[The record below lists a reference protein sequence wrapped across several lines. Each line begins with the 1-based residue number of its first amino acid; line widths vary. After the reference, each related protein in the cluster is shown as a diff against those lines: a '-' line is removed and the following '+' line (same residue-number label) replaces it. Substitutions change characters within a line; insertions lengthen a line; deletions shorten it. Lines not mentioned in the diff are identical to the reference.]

1 MMTEWGFL
9 YSFDRDFSSL
19 FIREIILV
27 YILRKLIEKNFSAM
41 RTLFYEVV
49 HALVVCYQVGVSL
62 TCGISKVNLECTS
75 GRKLGKNG
83 HYKFNQKFDIV
94 INLSLLASENP
105 GKF

>member
-9 YSFDRDFSSL
+9 YCFDRGFSSL

-49 HALVVCYQVGVSL
+49 HELVVCYQVGVSL
-62 TCGISKVNLECTS
+62 TCGISKVNLDWTL
-75 GRKLGKNG
+75 GRKVGKNG
-83 HYKFNQKFDIV
+83 HYKFNQKFGIG
-94 INLSLLASENP
+94 INLSSLGSKNP